1 MQIMVRRKKYSEIY
15 NYPYRFGN
23 KQRNLDTG
31 EIILLEMKIMN
42 LYEKNDFDKKEI
54 CIKTCSGITF
64 SFFYCGKYDNLNE
77 VDYESDKAMLK
88 DLAEDRIKED

>member
-1 MQIMVRRKKYSEIY
+1 MNFYSIQIMVRRNKYSEIY

-23 KQRNLDTG
+23 KKRNLDTG

-42 LYEKNDFDKKEI
+42 LYEKNN
-54 CIKTCSGITF
+54 
-64 SFFYCGKYDNLNE
+64 DNLNE